1 MQAGFDFIIVGAG
14 SAGCVL
20 ADRLSESGRDQVL
33 LLEAG
38 PPDSS
43 PLIHMP
49 CGFGR
54 TLSNP
59 KLTWYYP
66 TEVDTHHADARS
78 HVWLRGKTLGGSSS
92 VNGMIYVRGQTEDF
106 DDWAAQGADGWN
118 GAEMARAYDEI
129 ERFLPVTIP
138 PRRTALTDAIVAAA
152 QAAGLPFRAG
162 KYQVDGEGIGPT
174 PSTIRHGKRMSAA
187 RVFLGRAKG
196 RRNLQIVTGFKAERI
211 LIAGKC
217 AKGIVAGG
225 KTYHGKEIIISSGAI
240 ESPALLQRSGIGP
253 AAVLRAAG
261 VELLHDLPVGENLRE
276 HKLITLQ
283 FRLNARLDENREF
296 SGWRLAR
303 NAVYYAL
310 ARRGV
315 LARTYD
321 LNAFARASARATR
334 PDVQITLSAF
344 SLDQHAAAMRFEP
357 WPGFQ
362 MFAYPLRPTSTGSI
376 AITSA
381 DPAALPRIRPNYLA
395 TAHDQE
401 TMVALVRLMRRI
413 AMQPP
418 LANLIESE
426 TFPGAAMQDDPE
438 SIIAAA
444 QRDTTAAHATGTCAI
459 GSVVD
464 DRLRVVGIAR
474 LRVMDCSVMPT
485 QVSGNTNAPVMA
497 MAWRAAGLILEDYG

>member
-1 MQAGFDFIIVGAG
+1 MLAAFDFIIVGAG

-20 ADRLSESGRDQVL
+20 ADRLSESGRHSVL

-38 PPDSS
+38 PPDTS
-43 PLIHMP
+43 PFIHMP
-49 CGFGR
+49 RGFGR
-54 TLSNP
+54 TLGNP

-66 TEVDTHHADARS
+66 TEPDTHHAAARS
-78 HVWLRGKTLGGSSS
+78 HLWLRGKTLGGSSS
-92 VNGMIYVRGQTEDF
+92 VNGMIYVRGQAEDF
-106 DDWAAQGADGWN
+106 DGWPALGAGGWTGAALAH
-118 GAEMARAYDEI
+118 AYDEI
-129 ERFLPVTIP
+129 EQVLPVSIP
-138 PRRTALTDAIVAAA
+138 NRRTRLTDAIIAAA
-152 QAAGLPFRAG
+152 QAAGLPFRDG
-162 KYQVDGEGIGPT
+162 KHQVDGEGIGPT
-174 PSTIRHGKRMSAA
+174 PATIRHGKRMSAA

-196 RRNLQIVTGFKAERI
+196 RRNLHIVTGAKAERI
-211 LIAGKC
+211 IITDKRAT
-217 AKGIVAGG
+217 GIIVNDHIYNGN
-225 KTYHGKEIIISSGAI
+225 EIILACGAI

-253 AAVLRAAG
+253 AAVLQAAG
-261 VELLHDLPVGENLRE
+261 VEVLRALPVGENLRE

-283 FRLNARLDENREF
+283 FRLNTRLDENREF

-303 NAVYYAL
+303 NGIYYLL

-321 LNAFARASARATR
+321 LNAFARASAKATR
-334 PDVQITLSAF
+334 PDVQITISAF
-344 SLDQHAAAMRFEP
+344 SLDQQAGAMRFEP

-395 TAHDQE
+395 TAHDKE
-401 TMVALVRLMRRI
+401 TTVDMVRLMRRI
-413 AMQPP
+413 AAQPP
-418 LANLIESE
+418 LASLIDTE
-426 TFPGAAMQDDPE
+426 TFPGGAMPDDPE

-464 DRLRVVGIAR
+464 ARLRVLGMTH

-485 QVSGNTNAPVMA
+485 EVSGNTNAPVMA
-497 MAWRAAGLILEDYG
+497 MAWRAAGLILEDHT